1 MPANRGAGAGAPTRA
16 EELLLACGHLTVGG
30 DWVSERHSLF
40 WLEFKGPGF
49 GSLLLL
55 LTNN

>member
-49 GSLLLL
+49 GSLLL
-55 LTNN
+55 TDS